1 MTKTTF
7 GFDIKKIR
15 AEFPVL
21 DRKIRGEKL
30 VYLDNAASTLKPL
43 TVINRIS
50 DYYRNE
56 SSNVHRGAHYLS
68 AEGTVAYESARDAVR
83 SFINAKESSEV
94 IFTRGTTESIN
105 LVAQTYGRAN
115 LKSGDEIIISELE
128 HHSNIVPWQMIAEE
142 KGAKLRVIPVTDAG
156 DLDFDIYKRT
166 LSNKTKIVAIS
177 WASNTLGTILPVKE
191 IIDEAH
197 KVGAKVLLDAA
208 QAVSHLVTDVQALGC
223 DFLAFSGHKI
233 FGPYGIGVLYGKL
246 ELLDAMPPY
255 QGGGSMIAEV
265 TFEKTTYASS
275 PQRFEAGTPSIA
287 DALGLAAALEYLKGI
302 GFNQIKAHGDEIL
315 KHATAKLSD
324 IKGLKI
330 IGTSAN
336 KVPILSFVIDGIHPS
351 DLGSIIDHKG
361 IAIRTGHHCTQ
372 PLMKRYGIP
381 ATARASF
388 SIYNTLEEVDFL
400 ERSLIQA
407 KEFF

>member
-1 MTKTTF
+1 MRN
-7 GFDIKKIR
+7 IR
-15 AEFPVL
+15 ADFPIL

-43 TVINRIS
+43 AVIDRIS

-68 AEGTVAYESARDAVR
+68 AEGTVAYESSRETVR
-83 SFINAKESSEV
+83 SFINAKELSEV

-142 KGAKLRVIPVTDAG
+142 KGAKLRVVPVTDAG
-156 DLDFDIYKRT
+156 DFDFGVYKST
-166 LSNKTKIVAIS
+166 LSNRTKIVAVS

-191 IIDEAH
+191 IIEAAH
-197 KVGAKVLLDAA
+197 KVGAKVLIDAA
-208 QAVSHLVTDVQALGC
+208 QAVSHLVTDVQALDC

-233 FGPYGIGVLYGKL
+233 FGPYGIGILYGKL
-246 ELLDAMPPY
+246 ELLEAMPPY

-265 TFEKTTYASS
+265 TFEKTTYAAS

-287 DALGLAAALEYLKGI
+287 DALGLATALNYLQSI
-302 GFNQIKAHGDEIL
+302 GLEQIKSHGDEIL
-315 KHATAKLSD
+315 KHATAKLSE

-330 IGTSAN
+330 IGTSLN
-336 KVPILSFVIDGIHPS
+336 KVPIVSFVIDGIHPS

-400 ERSLIQA
+400 QQSLIQA

>member
-1 MTKTTF
+1 MKN
-7 GFDIKKIR
+7 IR
-15 AEFPVL
+15 AEFPIL
-21 DRKIRGEKL
+21 ERKIRGEKL

-43 TVINRIS
+43 SVINRIS

-68 AEGTVAYESARDAVR
+68 AEGTVAYEAARDTVR
-83 SFINAKESSEV
+83 SFVNAKSSSEI

-115 LKSGDEIIISELE
+115 LKTGDEIIISELE

-156 DLDFDIYKRT
+156 DFDFSVYKNT
-166 LSNKTKIVAIS
+166 LSSKTKIVAIS

-191 IIDEAH
+191 IVDAAH
-197 KVGAKVLLDAA
+197 KVGAKVLIDAA
-208 QAVSHLVTDVQALGC
+208 QSVSHLVTDVQLIDC

-246 ELLDAMPPY
+246 ELLEAMPPY
-255 QGGGSMIAEV
+255 QGGGSMISEV

-287 DALGLAAALEYLKGI
+287 DALGLAAAIDFLNKI
-302 GFNQIKAHGDEIL
+302 GFDQIQSHGEEIL
-315 KHATAKLSD
+315 KHATTKLSA
-324 IKGLKI
+324 IKGLKV

-372 PLMKRYGIP
+372 PLMKRFGIP

>member
-1 MTKTTF
+1 MSSLDVKT
-7 GFDIKKIR
+7 IR
-15 AEFPVL
+15 PDFPIL

-43 TVINRIS
+43 SVINRIS

-68 AEGTVAYESARDAVR
+68 AEGTVAYESARDSVR

-105 LVAQTYGRAN
+105 LVAQTYGRAS

-142 KGAKLRVIPVTDAG
+142 KGAKVRVIPVTDAG
-156 DLDFDIYKRT
+156 DLDFDAYKRT
-166 LSNKTKIVAIS
+166 LSNKTKIVAVS

-208 QAVSHLVTDVQALGC
+208 QAVSHLVTDVQALDC

-233 FGPYGIGVLYGKL
+233 FGPYGIGILYGKL
-246 ELLDAMPPY
+246 ELLEAMPPY

-287 DALGLAAALEYLKGI
+287 DALGLAAAIEYLQGV
-302 GFNQIKAHGDEIL
+302 GFDQVKAHGDEIL
-315 KHATAKLSD
+315 KHATSKLSK
-324 IKGLKI
+324 IAGLKI